1 MTSAPPVLDA
11 DPRAY
16 PAYPLLAA
24 SIAVFRDGKALIATR
39 TKNPGAGVWSLP
51 GGLVEVGETLEEAA
65 LRELMEEVGVEAR
78 IVGFNRH
85 VQRIDRDD
93 EGRIR
98 HHFVVASF
106 VGVWTAGEAQTGPE
120 AGEVR
125 WVDPFDLDGLP
136 TTPHLGRILARAAAI
151 CEGGEA

>member
-1 MTSAPPVLDA
+1 MTTTPPVLDA
-11 DPRAY
+11 DPRTY

-51 GGLVEVGETLEEAA
+51 GGLVEAGETLEEAA
-65 LRELMEEVGVEAR
+65 LRELKEEVGVEAR

-85 VQRIDRDD
+85 VQRVDRD
-93 EGRIR
+93 EHGRVR

-106 VGVWTAGEAQTGPE
+106 VGVWIGGEATTGPE
-120 AGEVR
+120 AGDVR
-125 WVDPFDLDGLP
+125 WVDPADLDGLP
-136 TTPHLGRILARAAAI
+136 TTPHLGRILLRAAEI
-151 CEGGEA
+151 CRDAS

>member
-1 MTSAPPVLDA
+1 MTDA

-16 PAYPLLAA
+16 PAHPLLAA

-39 TKNPGAGVWSLP
+39 TKAPGAGVWSLP
-51 GGLVEVGETLEEAA
+51 GGLVEPGETLEEAA

-85 VQRIDRDD
+85 VQRIDRDP

-98 HHFVVASF
+98 YHYVVASF
-106 VGVWTAGEAQTGPE
+106 VGVWTAGEAQPGPE

-125 WVDPFDLDGLP
+125 WVDPASLNGLP
-136 TTPHLGRILARAAAI
+136 TTPHLSRILARAAEIVGSA
-151 CEGGEA
+151 A